1 MRALVVTSM
10 APTPGDPARGS
21 FVRDQ
26 VRALRAIGGAD
37 IELHEFLPGS
47 PAAYLRAARDLRRRH
62 HGRRYDIV
70 HAHFGLA
77 AWPAMAVAAEKRVL
91 TMHGTDLRHPRS
103 RQITRAVLGRM
114 DLAAT
119 VSAELAGL
127 VPGAGTS
134 RRVAV
139 LPCGVAT
146 DRFSARPRALA
157 RQRLGLD
164 PDGPYL
170 LFPADPARPVKR
182 FDRAKEVAGDTR
194 LLALGHTAPEA
205 VPYWVNAANAVL
217 VPSDSEGFGLAVLEA
232 LACDVPVLATRVGI
246 HPQALEGIQGT
257 LCAEYD
263 RDVWRAV
270 LRPHL
275 EAADP
280 RVEGRARAELHGA
293 EAMARRVLAAWREL
307 LDPPLHSPSEAPV
320 EGAPK
325 P

>member
-10 APTPGDPARGS
+10 APTPADPARGS

-26 VRALRAIGGAD
+26 VRALRELGGSD
-37 IELHEFLPGS
+37 VELHEFPPGS
-47 PAAYLRAARDLRRRH
+47 PAAYLRAARDLRRAHR
-62 HGRRYDIV
+62 GRRYDIV

-77 AWPAMAVAAEKRVL
+77 AWPALAVAADHRVL

-103 RQITRAVLGRM
+103 RRITLAALGRM

-127 VPGAGTS
+127 VPGAGVT

-146 DRFSARPRALA
+146 DRFAPRPRAEA
-157 RQRLGLD
+157 RRRLGLD
-164 PDGPYL
+164 LEGPYL
-170 LFPADPARPVKR
+170 LFPADPARAVKR
-182 FDRAKEVAGDTR
+182 HDRALQAAGDTR
-194 LLALGHTAPEA
+194 LLTLGHAAPQD
-205 VPYWVNAANAVL
+205 VPDWINAANAVL

-232 LACDVPVLATRVGI
+232 LACDVPVLATPVGV
-246 HPQALEGIQGT
+246 HPLALDGIEGT
-257 LCAEYD
+257 LCAPYD
-263 RDVWRAV
+263 TAAWRAA

-275 EAADP
+275 AAPDP
-280 RVEGRARAELHGA
+280 RIEGRARAELYGA
-293 EAMARRVLAAWREL
+293 AAMARRVLAAWREL
-307 LDPPLHSPSEAPV
+307 LEAPLHSRPEAPADGV
-320 EGAPK
+320 PT